1 MTASLIPR
9 QPPRTF
15 MSGVGMT
22 LDDGHN
28 TEGGGSRAS
37 IAAIIFVVLIVA
49 GCVWLFKSLG
59 RANDELNCVASG
71 RHNCQQTDQ

>member
-1 MTASLIPR
+1 
-9 QPPRTF
+9 
-15 MSGVGMT
+15 MS
-22 LDDGHN
+22 LDDEHDQR
-28 TEGGGSRAS
+28 GGNRAS

-71 RHNCQQTDQ
+71 RHNCQQIDQ